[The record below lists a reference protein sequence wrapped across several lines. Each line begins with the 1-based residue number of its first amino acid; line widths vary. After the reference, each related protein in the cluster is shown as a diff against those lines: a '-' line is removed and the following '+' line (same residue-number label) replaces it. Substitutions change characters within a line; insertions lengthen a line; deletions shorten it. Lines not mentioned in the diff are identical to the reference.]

1 MFVLKDASTDG
12 LYSFQFH
19 YGIEIVR
26 FGFISRSYL
35 FLELTSTEE
44 QGWRFLLKE
53 TTGTLIGLILAPDR
67 HPGFKLQWL
76 LKKKIGLHSYF
87 NLPTYYLNPTESEIR
102 IIGYVLFRMATFL
115 RCSFFPMW
123 IIYLIFC
130 QGFNMT
136 WWYHMNMS
144 DVGRL

>member
-1 MFVLKDASTDG
+1 MV
-12 LYSFQFH
+12 
-19 YGIEIVR
+19 V
-26 FGFISRSYL
+26 
-35 FLELTSTEE
+35 
-44 QGWRFLLKE
+44 
-53 TTGTLIGLILAPDR
+53 
-67 HPGFKLQWL
+67 
-76 LKKKIGLHSYF
+76 KKNKIGLHSYF

-102 IIGYVLFRMATFL
+102 IIGYLLFRMSAFL

-144 DVGRL
+144 DLGRLKFVPLYFICTCQAMWIGWEWQDCKCRSIKKWIEQFCIYHLIWTTQIAGSGFVWQ